1 MRAILLVACLSAAAA
16 HAQATLD
23 PALDPKRYDGCVRAI
38 EADARKVEAYAVEWQ
53 ALGGGLPA
61 RHCQA
66 LAQLRQGNNAGAAQT
81 LVKAAEAAEAQ
92 KNPLAADF
100 WGQAGN
106 ALMLAGDMSGAV
118 ARFSSGIVT
127 AGEFAPI
134 RTANLLVDRARAY
147 TELGNLAA
155 ARTDLDR
162 AMQLAPSD
170 PAAAML
176 SAALARRQQD
186 LPRARADIAKA
197 AALAPA
203 DPDVQFEQGAIAAA
217 SGDLPA
223 ARRLWQQVVAAAPGT
238 EAATLATRALEA
250 APPQ

>member
-1 MRAILLVACLSAAAA
+1 
-16 HAQATLD
+16 
-23 PALDPKRYDGCVRAI
+23 
-38 EADARKVEAYAVEWQ
+38 
-53 ALGGGLPA
+53 
-61 RHCQA
+61 
-66 LAQLRQGNNAGAAQT
+66 
-81 LVKAAEAAEAQ
+81 
-92 KNPLAADF
+92 
-100 WGQAGN
+100 
-106 ALMLAGDMSGAV
+106 
-118 ARFSSGIVT
+118 
-127 AGEFAPI
+127 
-134 RTANLLVDRARAY
+134 
-147 TELGNLAA
+147 
-155 ARTDLDR
+155 
-162 AMQLAPSD
+162 
-170 PAAAML
+170 ML